1 MKTRIAILALAV
13 LAAAPFVSAQERI
26 NVELNPFG
34 GYLFGGKFARGT
46 NVLFTNEVDVDD
58 HVTYGG
64 RLGFFV
70 TRSFELEFQYSR
82 TETHFVTRDGGQLF
96 GPGSRRLGDLDID
109 YYLGYMTFNFGHNR
123 RVIPYVT
130 LGAGVPL
137 VLTTRVHVGVA
148 HVADHQN
155 VGAGGARL
163 KPTVANAN
171 VDSENKFT
179 ASIGAGLKTMFNRN
193 VGLRFDGRYYGTR
206 LRNRDNDRCDNF
218 FDNCNS
224 DRRDWLTNGDVT
236 GGLVIAF

>member
-46 NVLFTNEVDVDD
+46 NVLFTNDVDVDD

-130 LGAGVPL
+130 L
-137 VLTTRVHVGVA
+137 
-148 HVADHQN
+148 
-155 VGAGGARL
+155 GAGGARL

>member
-1 MKTRIAILALAV
+1 MKTRIAILVLAA
-13 LAAAPFVSAQERI
+13 LAAAPFAFAQERT
-26 NVELNPFG
+26 NVEINPFA

-46 NVLFTNEVDVDD
+46 NALFTSDVDVDD
-58 HVTYGG
+58 HATFGG

-70 TRSFELEFQYSR
+70 TRSFELELQYSR

-96 GPGSRRLGDLDID
+96 GPGARRLGDLDID

-130 LGAGVPL
+130 LGAG
-137 VLTTRVHVGVA
+137 A
-148 HVADHQN
+148 
-155 VGAGGARL
+155 ARL
-163 KPTVANAN
+163 DPKVPGTN

-179 ASIGAGLKTMFNRN
+179 ASLGAGLKTMFNRN
-193 VGLRFDGRYYGTR
+193 VGLRFDGRYYATR
-206 LRNRDNDRCDNF
+206 LRNRDDRGGRCDGF